1 MSLELSREHP
11 ANLLSMRSWTSCGVL
26 PGDVRGATAAI
37 RFPSTPARRQ
47 NQRNSFSL
55 AKLPICKKR
64 SADGALSIVLP
75 PKGKALLAA
84 RKLLSENNLTA

>member
-1 MSLELSREHP
+1 MQRTLAASSFLGSLAEHF
-11 ANLLSMRSWTSCGVL
+11 SSKEIQRSIL
-26 PGDVRGATAAI
+26 
-37 RFPSTPARRQ
+37 FLSTPARRQ

-75 PKGKALLAA
+75 PKGKPLLAA
-84 RKLLSENNLTA
+84 RKLLSGNNLTA